1 MAYGRPMKNGTRR
14 VPVTLHIPIGM
25 LETIDDYVVDYAQT
39 SGTAYSRSDFYNE
52 AAVAFLQSKGIDPEG
67 ERNKSVTR
75 KPTVNP
81 NEDNINN

>member
-25 LETIDDYVVDYAQT
+25 LETIDDYVADYAQT

-52 AAVAFLQSKGIDPEG
+52 AAVASLQSKGIDPEG

-81 NEDNINN
+81 NDDNINN

>member
-25 LETIDDYVVDYAQT
+25 LETIDDYVADYAQT
-39 SGTAYSRSDFYNE
+39 SGTE
-52 AAVAFLQSKGIDPEG
+52 AAVAFRQSKGIDPEG

>member
-25 LETIDDYVVDYAQT
+25 LEIIDNYVTEYAQT

-52 AAVAFLQSKGIDPEG
+52 SAVAFLQSKGIDPEG

-75 KPTVNP
+75 KTTANP